1 MHGVW
6 CLLTDDVGTPVR
18 NKTWWETDA
27 LAREMSER
35 FNKRLTLIPVKTAEI
50 LCKTDEAFKEM
61 MVKYW
66 IWNAETMKTCK
77 NTEELKKKLGLKTTH
92 VYQWS
97 NDDGISSVRSAWDSG
112 GGCFDAN
119 ADRPSYWDD
128 YGVVAFLVDFLCI
141 LAPEN
146 KPHQIKLPDGS
157 YITVC
162 DSLGPLPKLE
172 YTAFKIVEIEKKG
185 GIVANVK
192 RIWEKLLDK
201 KTFLLKKYG
210 CVKEDGQLNLEHPA
224 VQNAIFEVI
233 QEKLTEEVE
242 EMEKEE
248 NKK

>member
-1 MHGVW
+1 MKLQMHGEW
-6 CLLTDDVGTPVR
+6 CLLTDDVGNPIT
-18 NKTWWETDA
+18 NKTWHETDA

-61 MVKYW
+61 MIKYW
-66 IWNAETMKTCK
+66 IWNAETMKACK
-77 NTEELKKKLGLKTTH
+77 NTEELEKKLGLKTNSI
-92 VYQWS
+92 YQWS
-97 NDDGISSVRSAWDSG
+97 NDDGISSVRSTWNSDE
-112 GGCFDAN
+112 GCFYAL
-119 ADRPSYWDD
+119 AYRPSNRLDD
-128 YGVVAFLVDFLCI
+128 GVVAFLVD
-141 LAPEN
+141 PEN

>member
-1 MHGVW
+1 MKLKMYEGW
-6 CLLTDDVGTPVR
+6 CLVVDDK
-18 NKTWWETDA
+18 NELIKNLNFWETYA
-27 LAREMSER
+27 LAKEMSVR
-35 FNKRLTLIPVKTAEI
+35 TGKNLTLIPVKTAEH
-50 LCKTDEAFKEM
+50 LCKTDKAFKEM
-61 MVKYW
+61 MAKYW
-66 IWNAETMKTCK
+66 IWNAEIIKSCK
-77 NTEELKKKLGLKTTH
+77 NNEELRKKLGLKTTH
-92 VYQWS
+92 VYQW
-97 NDDGISSVRSAWDSG
+97 NDDNGISSVGSDWYSDE
-112 GGCFDAN
+112 GCFNAA
-119 ADRPSYWDD
+119 ADRPSHRDD
-128 YGVVAFLVDFLCI
+128 FGVVAFLVD
-141 LAPEN
+141 PEN

>member
-1 MHGVW
+1 MKLQMHGEW
-6 CLLTDDVGTPVR
+6 CLLTDDVGNPIT
-18 NKTWWETDA
+18 NKTWHETDA

-77 NTEELKKKLGLKTTH
+77 NTEELKKKLGLETKY
-92 VYQWS
+92 VYQRS
-97 NDDGISSVRSAWDSG
+97 NDDGISSVWSLWNSFE
-112 GGCFDAN
+112 GCFNAAAN
-119 ADRPSYWDD
+119 RPSDGHD
-128 YGVVAFLVDFLCI
+128 NGVVAFLVD
-141 LAPEN
+141 PEN
-146 KPHQIKLPDGS
+146 KPHQIKMPDGS